1 MRRFIYSI
9 LLLAA
14 IMGSGM
20 LLNRL
25 TARNNADESI
35 VRSPADEHVSGRL
48 SVEYTFVADSACTII
63 PDNSDQDL
71 HCSTN

>member
-25 TARNNADESI
+25 TARNNTDDVI
-35 VRSPADEHVSGRL
+35 VRSPADKHVSNRL
-48 SVEYTFVADSACTII
+48 SVEYTFVTDSARTII
-63 PDNSDQDL
+63 PDNSGQDL

>member
-14 IMGSGM
+14 IMGSGI

-25 TARNNADESI
+25 TARDNADEFI
-35 VRSPADEHVSGRL
+35 VRSPADKHVSNRC
-48 SVEYTFVADSACTII
+48 SDEYTFIADSARIII
-63 PDNSDQDL
+63 PDNSDQDP